1 MRNYY
6 ESRDYYYVEC
16 RDGYVTLRPLKGR
29 SLHIKETLLYH
40 YVGEEYMEQGAKLRV
55 TTCGDEII
63 NIKPY
68 G

>member
-6 ESRDYYYVEC
+6 EARDYYYVEC
-16 RDGYVTLRPLKGR
+16 VYGYVTLRPLKGR
-29 SLHIKETLLYH
+29 SIHVKETLLYH
-40 YVGEEYMEQGAKLRV
+40 YVGEEFMEPGAKVRV

-63 NIKPY
+63 NIKAY

>member
-6 ESRDYYYVEC
+6 EARDYYYVEC
-16 RDGYVTLRPLKGR
+16 REGYATLRPLKGK

-40 YVGEEYMEQGAKLRV
+40 YISIDDIEQGTRLRV

-63 NIKPY
+63 NIKAY